1 MIKRGSVVQLQVMFG
16 VPFGPEIDMWSLGCI
31 LAEVCIKGRIYKTC
45 TGTYINRGTGTNT
58 GTGTDTNTGTGTSTG
73 TSQAQA

>member
-1 MIKRGSVVQLQVMFG
+1 MFG

-45 TGTYINRGTGTNT
+45 TGTYINRGTGT
-58 GTGTDTNTGTGTSTG
+58 GTNRGTG

>member
-1 MIKRGSVVQLQVMFG
+1 MIKQGSVVQLQVMFG

-45 TGTYINRGTGTNT
+45 TGTYINRGTGTDT
-58 GTGTDTNTGTGTSTG
+58 GTNRGTGTG